1 MQDFLMLLGLLAA
14 LWLWRD
20 STRSREQAI
29 GLARRACLEIEAQF
43 LDETVAISKIRLC
56 RTNRGTMALCRRY
69 RFDFTLDGEQRR
81 EGLITMQGHS
91 ILDVVLDI
99 DRSTDLH

>member
-1 MQDFLMLLGLLAA
+1 MQDFLLLLGLLAA

-20 STRSREQAI
+20 SAKSRELAI
-29 GLARRACLEIEAQF
+29 DVARRACLKIEAQF

-56 RTNRGTMALCRRY
+56 RTNRGSMALCRRY
-69 RFDFTLDGEQRR
+69 RFDFTLDGQQRR
-81 EGLITMQGHS
+81 EGLITMKGQS

-99 DRSTDLH
+99 DRLTDLH